1 MKIPPELKYSKD
13 HGWVRIEGTIAIVGI
28 TDYAQHKLADIVF
41 VELPEKGKK
50 VTRLGHLAVI
60 ESVKT
65 VVDVLSPLSGEVI
78 EVNKELTEKPEL
90 INQSPYENGWIVK
103 IRFPNPE
110 ELKNLIDN
118 KAYEAFTKESE

>member
-13 HGWVRIEGTIAIVGI
+13 HGWVRIEGAIAIVGI
-28 TDYAQHKLADIVF
+28 TDYAQHKLADVVF
-41 VELPEKGKK
+41 VELPEIGKK
-50 VTRLGHLAVI
+50 VTQLGPLAVI

-90 INQSPYENGWIVK
+90 VNQGPYEKGWIAK
-103 IRFPNPE
+103 IRLLDPE
-110 ELKNLIDN
+110 ELKNLMDD
-118 KAYEAFTKESE
+118 KAYEASTRV